1 MNENPVETSKD
12 YTFHALNKLRT
23 ELQGPVTTDKAVV
36 IEMLFPSVFR
46 AIVSLHPASSIDQDV
61 AAFFSADEP
70 YRWKRLLKGTER
82 LFEFVSSMPPK
93 SGADE
98 WEDLRFAAMRE
109 LRKETGVTSAEF
121 LAEVGLFSMNVDYLT
136 CTL

>member
-61 AAFFSADEP
+61 AAFFSADE
-70 YRWKRLLKGTER
+70 G
-82 LFEFVSSMPPK
+82 
-93 SGADE
+93 GADE